1 VNAGAAP
8 AGDLGPKRRAPSI
21 QRNARGSGTNG
32 EPGETLAMDVMPHRI
47 RRLQD
52 KGLMRFRP
60 GLYCNDRCRIRHLG
74 GLYLLFRGEHPFDEP
89 KKRRKQLL
97 GSNWK

>member
-1 VNAGAAP
+1 
-8 AGDLGPKRRAPSI
+8 
-21 QRNARGSGTNG
+21 
-32 EPGETLAMDVMPHRI
+32 MDVMPHRI

-74 GLYLLFRGEHPFDEP
+74 GLYLLFRGEHPFDEL